1 MLARLRKEFAPPRFD
16 DEDANNAATILNALL
31 LLLMASLPVAGI
43 ITAIIASDTALAL
56 VINVAIT
63 ISLIPIYLLLRRGFV
78 RLVGLLLVGALWSML
93 TGAIA
98 VTGGPASPALGAY
111 LVLILIASL
120 LLGTVGAL
128 GTAGVTIA
136 AIWAI
141 YGVAAADRLPDAI
154 TDNTDLN
161 IAVVYTLYVGL
172 AAIFLY
178 IATRTLAR
186 AYQSVRYTL
195 DDLQQTSVSKNY
207 VDNILLSMSNMLFTL
222 NRRGFI
228 ETVNSATIMSLGYQE
243 RELIGKPLNELLAD
257 DPESLTVEKLIE
269 SRTIRN
275 ADQQLRAKDG
285 RIVPVSFSSSVMYH
299 QQSGYMLGIV
309 CVAQD
314 VTERKEAEFA
324 LHRRA
329 DQLAILHYIN
339 TQVGGTLDM
348 RQVMNVALNSTVNL
362 SGASA
367 GFILLTGEEKTS
379 QAIDTFGGYSDMN
392 EFQVQGVVRRVLNSE
407 APEMVVDVR
416 QDPDYVVDIPDTVS
430 QIVLPLVSQDRFLG
444 VIDLES
450 ADPDIFTPE
459 NFEVLKISAGRIAA
473 ALDNARLYL
482 MSQTQVTELQE
493 LYEKVSGLESLK
505 TEMIRVAAHDLR
517 NPIGIIRGYL
527 ELLRLDALPRMTPQ
541 EGDYFESIVKMI
553 DRMEGIIDDILS
565 LERIEQMA
573 SQPFAESVDLRD
585 LTQKAYESQQSEA
598 ERKRQ
603 SFTLTLPDDA
613 SASLAVPGDSAQ
625 LFEAISNLV
634 VNAIKYTPE
643 AGDITVN
650 LSCIED
656 RAKFAVHDTGYG
668 IPVDQQDRLFQP
680 FYRAK
685 SEATKDI
692 DGTGLG
698 LHLVKNI
705 IERHGGHMIFHSVYG
720 EGSEFG
726 FEINLKKTN

>member
-1 MLARLRKEFAPPRFD
+1 
-16 DEDANNAATILNALL
+16 
-31 LLLMASLPVAGI
+31 
-43 ITAIIASDTALAL
+43 
-56 VINVAIT
+56 
-63 ISLIPIYLLLRRGFV
+63 
-78 RLVGLLLVGALWSML
+78 
-93 TGAIA
+93 
-98 VTGGPASPALGAY
+98 
-111 LVLILIASL
+111 
-120 LLGTVGAL
+120 
-128 GTAGVTIA
+128 
-136 AIWAI
+136 
-141 YGVAAADRLPDAI
+141 
-154 TDNTDLN
+154 
-161 IAVVYTLYVGL
+161 
-172 AAIFLY
+172 
-178 IATRTLAR
+178 
-186 AYQSVRYTL
+186 
-195 DDLQQTSVSKNY
+195 
-207 VDNILLSMSNMLFTL
+207 
-222 NRRGFI
+222 
-228 ETVNSATIMSLGYQE
+228 
-243 RELIGKPLNELLAD
+243 
-257 DPESLTVEKLIE
+257 
-269 SRTIRN
+269 
-275 ADQQLRAKDG
+275 
-285 RIVPVSFSSSVMYH
+285 
-299 QQSGYMLGIV
+299 MLGIV

-407 APEMVVDVR
+407 EPEMVVDVR

-444 VIDLES
+444 VINLES
-450 ADPDIFTPE
+450 ADPDVFTPE

-505 TEMIRVAAHDLR
+505 SEMIRVAAHDLR

-656 RAKFAVHDTGYG
+656 KAKFAVHDTGYG

-705 IERHGGHMIFHSVYG
+705 IERHGGQMIFHSVYG